1 LQSSRLPVERSPRS
15 VNSKPAIER
24 KSAKA
29 TSTPPDVSY
38 RLHSVISFFEIQS
51 VFCYHCGFIFELR
64 NISSLRTSMI
74 RKHLLRCVWMSFNA
88 LIIWHFLSELKI
100 LDNALIFALHSVISS
115 IWLETADN
123 VSAMVIS
130 ILGYIWVVSR
140 FDRKLNSIG
149 MNL

>member
-1 LQSSRLPVERSPRS
+1 LQSSRTPVERSPRS

-38 RLHSVISFFEIQS
+38 RLHQS

-130 ILGYIWVVSR
+130 ILRYIWVVSR